1 MKSIIIEAA
10 LDKVHVRIFTMGGNG
25 IGESFLILFQ
35 QDESVLYSILIDSFS
50 TIVKGK
56 DTILPQRFIE
66 HYGIGKLDCIIW
78 SHPHDDHSYGLDTI
92 IEKYHG
98 KKTIGFIPQYVY
110 GNNRDLIPISPTCVK
125 VRKTFKSKFRKNS
138 LIAIDCAAGESRLL
152 IKGEI
157 KDVSREESKNFT
169 LHFLTPIG
177 SPLNQ
182 RMAENIPYSQ
192 SQLNLLSISMI
203 LTVDG
208 YRFYFG
214 GDTPGSIIKQSDT
227 QMINSSRWT
236 TIPHHGSNTS
246 KELRM
251 ILKRNIDCA
260 SCTTYLS
267 QPLPRTEVLDLYKT
281 PEECRVHVTQKDKQ
295 SIFSYGVIEYDY
307 MFSAVPNAKLTIR
320 RYGNAYEYIGSNQHL

>member
-1 MKSIIIEAA
+1 M
-10 LDKVHVRIFTMGGNG
+10 
-25 IGESFLILFQ
+25 
-35 QDESVLYSILIDSFS
+35 
-50 TIVKGK
+50 
-56 DTILPQRFIE
+56 
-66 HYGIGKLDCIIW
+66 IW
-78 SHPHDDHSYGLDTI
+78 
-92 IEKYHG
+92 EKYLG
-98 KKTIGFIPQYVY
+98 YEKYNYRI
-110 GNNRDLIPISPTCVK
+110 
-125 VRKTFKSKFRKNS
+125 
-138 LIAIDCAAGESRLL
+138 
-152 IKGEI
+152 
-157 KDVSREESKNFT
+157 SREESKNLT

-192 SQLNLLSISMI
+192 SQLNLLSISMV

-214 GDTPGSIIKQSDT
+214 SNTPGSKIKQSAT

-281 PEECRVHVTQKDKQ
+281 PEECRGHATQKAKQ

-320 RYGNAYEYIGSNQHL
+320 RYGNAYE